1 MIDIDLPDNKSIVV
15 FSSFR
20 TRSTALCDWL
30 AQQKGLTNF
39 DEAFINVGQA
49 MAFVNFAK
57 RTPNKFIIKIMCNA
71 DQYIPEIQH
80 FMKPMLDQCTVIR
93 LRRQDVFAQIKS
105 FYIAATSDHWHFVK
119 QKQGLHPFLPED
131 AFVRNIA
138 IDSAQ
143 LRNAAISI
151 LTANRRL
158 NIVKVKFDLELVS
171 ESLGVLPSNYQL
183 IPPLTNQDQLNTA
196 LNTLIDT
203 DVEVSNLYHNRQ
215 YFSHFGK

>member
-1 MIDIDLPDNKSIVV
+1 MIDIDLPDNKSIIV

-30 AQQKGLTNF
+30 ARQKGLTNF
-39 DEAFINVGQA
+39 DEAFIKVGRA
-49 MAFVNFAK
+49 MSFVNFVN
-57 RTPNKFIIKIMCNA
+57 RTPDKFMLKIMCND

-80 FMKPMLDQCTVIR
+80 FMRPMLDRCTVIR

-131 AFVRNIA
+131 TFVQNIA

-151 LTANRRL
+151 LTANQRL
-158 NIVKVKFDLELVS
+158 NTVNVKFDLELVS
-171 ESLGVLPSNYQL
+171 ENLGVLPSNYQL
-183 IPPLTNQDQLNTA
+183 IPPPTNLDRLNTA
-196 LNTLIDT
+196 LKTLIDT
-203 DVEVSNLYHNRQ
+203 DVEVGNLYHNRQ
-215 YFSHFGK
+215 DFSHFGK